1 MDPPNPPPPLRSAQA
16 VAHLASFSARKAAA
30 NEPCSVHVVAV
41 ELYRENLRDL
51 LLVPTPSSNRGREE
65 HAGGAPAGNRTPDR
79 AAAESRLAD
88 STPTPLHVA
97 TCPLRGVWVKGAVEI
112 AVDHRDGGVAAL
124 ERVRAASARR
134 AVGRTGLNA
143 DSSRSHLVVGFR
155 VETTTGM
162 EPGTT
167 SLSAKLFL
175 VDLAGCEKAAKSLA
189 AGERLDEAKGINRS
203 LSALGN
209 VVSALVERDRVVK
222 GGGGNPAV
230 GGSSPGGGAAEEAD
244 SSPGSGGVRHHSP
257 TVPHVPYRDSKLT
270 FLLQESLGGNAR
282 ATLVVCLSPDD
293 ADASETLSSLRFGAR
308 ARRVSARLVKGE
320 RGNPSVPGSIPGGA
334 AAEIAALR
342 ARVATLTKELA
353 AAAAAASSRGRIE
366 AIGSVDAGNR
376 QTRDLPTKISKD
388 GASGRVGAR
397 GGGVLD
403 ALTASLGDRTRG
415 DVGEGHGGGRNE
427 GWAAPIVAGVALSLL
442 FQAIDGVTSAAA

>member
-1 MDPPNPPPPLRSAQA
+1 MDPPNPPPPLRLAQA
-16 VAHLASFSARKAAA
+16 VAHLAAFSARKAAA
-30 NEPCSVHVVAV
+30 GEPCAVHVVAV

-79 AAAESRLAD
+79 ATADSRHAD

-97 TCPLRGVWVKGAVEI
+97 TCPLRGVWVRGAVEI

-155 VETTTGM
+155 VETTTGI
-162 EPGTT
+162 EPRT
-167 SLSAKLFL
+167 SSSSAKLFL

-230 GGSSPGGGAAEEAD
+230 GGSSPGGGTAEEAD
-244 SSPGSGGVRHHSP
+244 SSPSSGGVRHHSP

-308 ARRVSARLVKGE
+308 ARRVSARLVKGGG
-320 RGNPSVPGSIPGGA
+320 GNPSVPGSTPGGA

-353 AAAAAASSRGRIE
+353 AAAAARGRI
-366 AIGSVDAGNR
+366 GSIDARDG
-376 QTRDLPTKISKD
+376 TRNLPTKFSKD
-388 GASGRVGAR
+388 GASGRVRAR
-397 GGGVLD
+397 GVGVLD

-415 DVGEGHGGGRNE
+415 DDGDRGRGGGRNE

-442 FQAIDGVTSAAA
+442 FHAIDGVTAA

>member
-16 VAHLASFSARKAAA
+16 VAHLAAFSARKAAA
-30 NEPCSVHVVAV
+30 NEPCAVHVVAV

-79 AAAESRLAD
+79 ATADSRHAD

-97 TCPLRGVWVKGAVEI
+97 TCPLRGVWVRGAVEI

-155 VETTTGM
+155 VETTTGI
-162 EPGTT
+162 EPRT
-167 SLSAKLFL
+167 SSSSAKLFL

-230 GGSSPGGGAAEEAD
+230 GGSSPGGAASEGGTD
-244 SSPGSGGVRHHSP
+244 SPGSGGSPSVGVRHHSP

-293 ADASETLSSLRFGAR
+293 ADAPETLSSLRFGAR
-308 ARRVSARLVKGE
+308 ARRVSARLVKGGG
-320 RGNPSVPGSIPGGA
+320 GNPSVPGSTPGGA

-353 AAAAAASSRGRIE
+353 AAAAAARGRI
-366 AIGSVDAGNR
+366 GSIDARDG
-376 QTRDLPTKISKD
+376 TRNLPTKFSKD
-388 GASGRVGAR
+388 GASGRVRAR
-397 GGGVLD
+397 GVGVLD

-415 DVGEGHGGGRNE
+415 DDGDRGRGGGRNE

-442 FQAIDGVTSAAA
+442 FHAIDGVTAA